1 MHAIDKCIDFWQPGV
16 YCSCTGEPESYPPPA
31 SPNHG
36 TSLPNPYGQPGRLSR
51 GQDPLSWLSVIAP
64 AYAKL
69 GIPPSRLSPLLP
81 WFGCNFQCL
90 DDECIK
96 TVTGPTLPE
105 WGGGQHGSICGI
117 PDGSAGVVQPNGGP
131 GYGQIVNLSKTLM
144 VGDVTYN
151 KSSQLK
157 SFRWRAGTGL
167 PMQQVTY
174 DDPETVAFKARWLE
188 QEGFMGVGFWLADA
202 TGPDPATL
210 AAMWDAVPS

>member
-1 MHAIDKCIDFWQPGV
+1 M
-16 YCSCTGEPESYPPPA
+16 
-31 SPNHG
+31 
-36 TSLPNPYGQPGRLSR
+36 
-51 GQDPLSWLSVIAP
+51 
-64 AYAKL
+64 
-69 GIPPSRLSPLLP
+69 LP

-188 QEGFMGVGFWLADA
+188 QEGFMGVGIWLADA